1 MPLNQF
7 LEQYPLYRKLDLEK
21 EGVAVSSVFINSS
34 PPIHMECR
42 LCKTDRTFNPEEPKV
57 IRTTDIWK
65 TRHAGG
71 GYRTT
76 ETTTIFLT
84 FICAACRK
92 FERTFTVYHNHE
104 EKTLEKIGQN
114 PSWTI
119 SIDQELAKAL
129 GPLET
134 TYRKG
139 LICESQ
145 SFGIGAYSYYRRIIE
160 IKIDSLLTDIS
171 KLLDDEKKGEYN
183 AALEQVRKETQA
195 AKKIELV
202 KELLPGSL
210 RPQNLNP
217 LDILYGALSEGIHS
231 MSDEECLEL
240 AGEIKHVMSYL
251 IQRIGAINKETAS
264 FTSGMRKILEKR
276 RPSAKK

>member
-7 LEQYPLYRKLDLEK
+7 LEQYPLYRKLSLEK
-21 EGVAVSSVFINSS
+21 EGIAASDVFVDQS

-42 LCKTDRTFNPEEPKV
+42 LCKIDRTFNPRDPNV
-57 IRTTDIWK
+57 IRETDIWK
-65 TRHAGG
+65 TVNIGG
-71 GYRTT
+71 GYRDIDTRT
-76 ETTTIFLT
+76 VFLI

-92 FERTFTVYHNHE
+92 FERTFTIYHNRE
-104 EKTLEKIGQN
+104 LKTLEKIGQN

-119 SIDQELAKAL
+119 SIDQELAEAL

-134 TYRKG
+134 IYRKG

-145 SFGIGAYSYYRRIIE
+145 GFGIGAYSYYRRIIE

-251 IQRIGAINKETAS
+251 IQRIGAINKETAN

-276 RPSAKK
+276 RPSAKR